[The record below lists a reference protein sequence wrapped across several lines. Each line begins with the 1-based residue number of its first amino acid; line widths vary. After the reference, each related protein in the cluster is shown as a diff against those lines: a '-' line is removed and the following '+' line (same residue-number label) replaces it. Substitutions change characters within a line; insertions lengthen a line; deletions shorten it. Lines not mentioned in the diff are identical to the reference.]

1 MICIYTGWFNHRERW
16 SHFGGVYFSNRR
28 LAQPLVSI
36 IILVGVIP
44 FCGITCY
51 WSHLLWEPET
61 TIELFFFFTPSFHV
75 ISAHVFSVLFLLEEF
90 WKNNITASKLVE
102 KTFSNLGHYN
112 GIIYNLPPIKGTRN
126 NNNHQLA
133 MSLTARQQLAKISG
147 YAELQAEA
155 STLSNWGFTTIHD
168 IWNTQQKKGHK
179 KHI

>member
-28 LAQPLVSI
+28 LAQPLC
-36 IILVGVIP
+36 LNHHLGGCHPLLRNYMLLIP
-44 FCGITCY
+44 PFMGTRNNH
-51 WSHLLWEPET
+51 WVV
-61 TIELFFFFTPSFHV
+61 FFTPSFHV